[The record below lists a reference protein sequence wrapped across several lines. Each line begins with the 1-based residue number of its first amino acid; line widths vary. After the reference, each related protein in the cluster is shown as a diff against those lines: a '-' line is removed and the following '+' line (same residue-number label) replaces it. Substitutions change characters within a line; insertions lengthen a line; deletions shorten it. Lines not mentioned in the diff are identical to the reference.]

1 MTRTFP
7 SRPGRPVAS
16 LLSRPRPLSFRSR
29 LREAN
34 HDCFLCRHFSR
45 VLGYARASDYVHG
58 VTAAAFGP
66 GALLAMEKFSPSH
79 VGKGGFAPVMRLAG
93 AVGLAGGFLYFYQR
107 SARTFLPNP
116 RNPRNPGEYPYVLEA
131 LTCFRMGF

>member
-1 MTRTFP
+1 MTRTFLP
-7 SRPGRPVAS
+7 RSGRPVAP
-16 LLSRPRPLSFRSR
+16 LFPRPRPLSFRSR
-29 LREAN
+29 PREAN

-45 VLGYARASDYVHG
+45 VLGYARTSDYVHG
-58 VTAAAFGP
+58 VAAAAFGP

-107 SARTFLPNP
+107 SARTFPPPPALPANTP
-116 RNPRNPGEYPYVLEA
+116 TSSE
-131 LTCFRMGF
+131 F